1 MTQINTILNN
11 QPIVRIGMLGSV
23 SHGKSTF
30 VNKVTGIKTQKHS
43 SERTR
48 NITIKQGYANMKLW
62 SDMDEDKQS
71 FYPTDSEVSNYENYT
86 LVNHISFIDCP
97 GHQEYIDTM
106 LSSVNMMDGAIVI
119 VAADQKLSHN
129 PQLVQHLAALSLY
142 DVKKLIICINKIDLV
157 ERHIVMERKEELDEL
172 LLKYNIVPYIII
184 PTSFN
189 KMVGVK
195 YVLDSI
201 MELFNPTEYLK
212 NLEMNPLFKTSR
224 SFDINKPGTD
234 WNDINGGVIG
244 GTLFSGSLKVGD
256 TIEIRPGQVSKQ
268 KDKYNCTPFK
278 TVIQS
283 IKTDNMNLDSIIPG
297 GLIAIG
303 TDLDPFYCKK
313 DNMSGNIVGRVG
325 MLPSVYHTINMK
337 GSVVTTFGFNW
348 VPKENDSVML
358 SIGTRMCEARLI
370 KIDSDVFTFELMKP
384 VCIEDNMMIVIC
396 RTIDKILRI
405 VGKGNLIESNKLVV

>member
-62 SDMDEDKQS
+62 SDNDEQKQS
-71 FYPTDSEVSNYENYT
+71 FYATDSGTSTMEDYT

-119 VAADQKLSHN
+119 VAADQKLSQN
-129 PQLVQHLAALSLY
+129 PQLVQHLAAVSLY

-157 ERHIVMERKEELDEL
+157 ERHIVMERKEELESL
-172 LLKYNIVPYIII
+172 LEQYNIVPYVII

-189 KMVGVK
+189 KMIGVK
-195 YVLDSI
+195 YVLESI
-201 MELFNPTEYLK
+201 MELYNPTEYLK
-212 NLEMNPLFKTSR
+212 NLEMKPIFKSSR

-234 WNDINGGVIG
+234 WNDISGGVIG

-313 DNMSGNIVGRVG
+313 DAMSGNIIGRVG
-325 MLPSVYHTINMK
+325 ELPSVYHTINIM
-337 GSVVTTFGFNW
+337 GTLVTTFGFKW
-348 VPKENDSVML
+348 MPKENDSVML
-358 SIGTRMCEARLI
+358 SIGTRMCEARLC
-370 KIDSDVFTFELMKP
+370 KKLDDVFTFELMKP

-405 VGKGNLIESNKLVV
+405 VGKGNLIESTKLVA

>member
-43 SERTR
+43 SEKTR

-62 SDMDEDKQS
+62 SDGDG
-71 FYPTDSEVSNYENYT
+71 FYPTDSEVTSYEDYE

-157 ERHIVMERKEELDEL
+157 ESHIVMERKEELDTL
-172 LLKYNIVPYIII
+172 LEEYNIIPYIII

-189 KMVGVK
+189 KMIGVK

-201 MELFNPTEYLK
+201 MKLFNPTEYLK

-234 WNDINGGVIG
+234 WNDISGGVIG

-283 IKTDNMNLDSIIPG
+283 IKTDNINLDSIIPG

-337 GSVVTTFGFNW
+337 GNVVTTFGFKW
-348 VPKENDSVML
+348 EPKENDSVML
-358 SIGTRMCEARLI
+358 SIGTRMCEARLC
-370 KIDSDVFTFELMKP
+370 KNLNDVFTFELMKP

>member
-1 MTQINTILNN
+1 MTQINNILNN

-43 SERTR
+43 SEKTR

-62 SDMDEDKQS
+62 SHNEEKQS
-71 FYPTDSEVSNYENYT
+71 FYPTDSNINSMEDYT

-106 LSSVNMMDGAIVI
+106 LSSVNMMDGAIII
-119 VAADQKLSHN
+119 VAADQKLSQN
-129 PQLVQHLAALSLY
+129 PQLVQHLAAVSLY
-142 DVKKLIICINKIDLV
+142 NVKKLIVCINKVDLV
-157 ERHIVMERKEELDEL
+157 ERHIVMERKEELDNMLE
-172 LLKYNIVPYIII
+172 KYNITPHVII

-189 KMVGVK
+189 KMIGIK
-195 YVLDSI
+195 YVLESI
-201 MELFNPTEYLK
+201 MELYNPTEYLK
-212 NLEMNPLFKTSR
+212 NVDLVPLFKTSR
-224 SFDINKPGTD
+224 SFDINKPGTNWD
-234 WNDINGGVIG
+234 DVNGGVIG

-256 TIEIRPGQVSKQ
+256 IIEIRPGQVSKQ

-303 TDLDPFYCKK
+303 TELDPFYCKK
-313 DNMSGNIVGRVG
+313 DAMSGNIVGLVG
-325 MLPSVYHTINMK
+325 MLPSVYQIINMNCTL
-337 GSVVTTFGFNW
+337 VTTFGFNW
-348 VPKENDSVML
+348 IPKENDSVML
-358 SIGTRMCEARLI
+358 SIGTRMCEARLCKKLDDI
-370 KIDSDVFTFELMKP
+370 YTFELMKP

-405 VGKGNLIESNKLVV
+405 VGKGDLVESIKLVV

>member
-43 SERTR
+43 SEKTR

-62 SDMDEDKQS
+62 GDSNEEKQS
-71 FYPTDSEVSNYENYT
+71 FHPTDSEVTSYEDYE

-157 ERHIVMERKEELDEL
+157 ERHIVMERKEELDTL
-172 LLKYNIVPYIII
+172 LEQYNIVPYIII

-189 KMVGVK
+189 KMIGVK

-268 KDKYNCTPFK
+268 KDKFVCTPFK
-278 TVIQS
+278 TVIHS

-303 TDLDPFYCKK
+303 TELDPFYCKK

-337 GSVVTTFGFNW
+337 GNVVTTFGFKW
-348 VPKENDSVML
+348 DPKENDSVML
-358 SIGTRMCEARLI
+358 SIGTRMCEARLC
-370 KIDSDVFTFELMKP
+370 KKLNDVFTFELMKP

>member
-1 MTQINTILNN
+1 MTQINNILNN

-43 SERTR
+43 SEKTR

-62 SDMDEDKQS
+62 SDKDKQS
-71 FYPTDSEVSNYENYT
+71 LYATDSEVTSYEDYT

-129 PQLVQHLAALSLY
+129 PQLVQHLAAISLY

-157 ERHIVMERKEELDEL
+157 ERHIVMERKEELDSL
-172 LLKYNIVPYIII
+172 LEQYNITPYIII

-189 KMVGVK
+189 KMIGIK

-201 MELFNPTEYLK
+201 MELFDPKEYLK
-212 NLEMNPLFKTSR
+212 NLEVNPVFKTSR
-224 SFDINKPGTD
+224 SFDINKPGVE

-244 GTLFSGSLKVGD
+244 GTLFSGTLKVGD

-278 TVIQS
+278 TVIVS

-303 TDLDPFYCKK
+303 TEIDPFYCKK
-313 DNMSGNIVGRVG
+313 DAMSGNIAGLVG
-325 MLPSVYHTINMK
+325 MLPSVYHIINMK
-337 GSVVTTFGFNW
+337 GNVVTTFGFNW
-348 VPKENDSVML
+348 VPKENDNVML

-370 KIDSDVFTFELMKP
+370 KNNNNVFTFELTKP

-405 VGKGNLIESNKLVV
+405 VGKGNMIESTKLVE

>member
-62 SDMDEDKQS
+62 SDGDN
-71 FYPTDSEVSNYENYT
+71 FYPTDSETSTMEDCT

-129 PQLVQHLAALSLY
+129 PQLVQHLAAVSLY
-142 DVKKLIICINKIDLV
+142 GVKKLIICINKIDLV
-157 ERHIVMERKEELDEL
+157 ERHIVMERKEELDTL
-172 LLKYNIVPYIII
+172 LEQYNIVPHVII

-189 KMVGVK
+189 KMIGIK
-195 YVLDSI
+195 YVLESI
-201 MELFNPTEYLK
+201 MELYDPALYLK
-212 NLEMNPLFKTSR
+212 NLEMNPVFKTSR
-224 SFDINKPGTD
+224 SFDINKPGTE
-234 WNDINGGVIG
+234 WNDISGGVIG

-268 KDKYNCTPFK
+268 KEKFVCTPFK

-283 IKTDNMNLDSIIPG
+283 IKTDNTNLDSIIPG

-325 MLPSVYHTINMK
+325 MLPSVYHTINIM
-337 GSVVTTFGFNW
+337 GTLVTTFGFNW
-348 VPKENDSVML
+348 MPKENDNVML
-358 SIGTRMCEARLI
+358 SIGTRMCEARLCKKSI
-370 KIDSDVFTFELMKP
+370 ENEVFTFELMKP
-384 VCIEDNMMIVIC
+384 VCIEDNTMIVIC

-405 VGKGNLIESNKLVV
+405 VGKGNLIESTKLVV

>member
-48 NITIKQGYANMKLW
+48 NITIKQGYANMKIW
-62 SDMDEDKQS
+62 SDGDD
-71 FYPTDSEVSNYENYT
+71 FYPTDSETATMEDYT

-129 PQLVQHLAALSLY
+129 PQLVQHLAAVSLY
-142 DVKKLIICINKIDLV
+142 GVKKLIICINKVDLV
-157 ERHIVMERKEELDEL
+157 ERHIVMERKEELDSL
-172 LLKYNIVPYIII
+172 LEQYNIVPHVII

-189 KMVGVK
+189 KMIGIK
-195 YVLDSI
+195 YVLESI
-201 MELFNPTEYLK
+201 MELYNPTEYLK
-212 NLEMNPLFKTSR
+212 NLEMNPVFKTSR

-234 WNDINGGVIG
+234 WNDISGGVIG

-268 KDKYNCTPFK
+268 KETFVCTPFK

-283 IKTDNMNLDSIIPG
+283 IKTDNTNLDSIIPG

-325 MLPSVYHTINMK
+325 MLPSVYHIINIM
-337 GSVVTTFGFNW
+337 GTLVTTFGFKW
-348 VPKENDSVML
+348 MPKENDSVML

-370 KIDSDVFTFELMKP
+370 KYNDVFTFELMKP

-405 VGKGNLIESNKLVV
+405 VGKGNLIESTKLVV